1 MLSVYCHSFIAALFI
16 RAKTWIQPKC
26 PSAEEQIRK
35 CCVYTKEYYSAIKR
49 NETVPFAKTWMDL
62 EIIIQSEVSQK
73 EKNNYYILTHTC
85 GVQKN
90 GTDEL
95 ICQTEIETEV
105 KNKHMDTW
113 GKAGAIELGDWD

>member
-62 EIIIQSEVSQK
+62 EIVIQSEVSQK

-85 GVQKN
+85 GIQKN

-113 GKAGAIELGDWD
+113 GEAGAIELGDWD